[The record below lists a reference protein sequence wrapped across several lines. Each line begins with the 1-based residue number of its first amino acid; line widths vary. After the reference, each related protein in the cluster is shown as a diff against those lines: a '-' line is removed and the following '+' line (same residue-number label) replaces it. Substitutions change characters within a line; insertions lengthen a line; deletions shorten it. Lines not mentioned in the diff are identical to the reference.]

1 MARGGPGAALGR
13 QWRRLRRRP
22 LPTQVATLVV
32 ALAVVGA
39 VVYGVASGSGSS
51 KPGGTGPGAATGTS
65 IPSGTP
71 SGIGVDQASTS
82 ARGVTR
88 TTINVAFPISNLA
101 SLASNFGFSG
111 DAEYAAQKKAITTFV
126 DAVNAGG
133 GINGRHINP
142 MIVNIDPT
150 NEASMRAL
158 CKQWTQGN
166 PPVFAVLDGLGSWT
180 GDNELCV
187 AQEGQTPFIG
197 EWTTVTN
204 WTEEGSPYLW
214 WLGPD
219 QAQILATVVSWG
231 QSGGL
236 LGGGRKV
243 AVVAGDRQSDQI
255 ALNDYLLPDFAKAG
269 LPAPMVETIPTN
281 PSDSAAL
288 NSAAP
293 VVVQRLKA
301 AGVDSVIPLMPFNS
315 MFVYLGQETSQDYFP
330 KLLLS
335 DYEQSIESSLGLI
348 PQLYESALDGQEG
361 VTAETLG
368 GTDAPASLVGT
379 AAGYDA
385 GVQSCYDTWH
395 AANPKP
401 LPGQTL
407 IHNEKASPYIEE
419 QGPIAGWCQ
428 AIELFA
434 QAARAAG
441 PALNRRTFVEAM
453 AGIRSFDGTWSPEL
467 SYGPT
472 RFAGP
477 TQYQVVEIHNNVPAS
492 PLCVETYQHITQGT
506 CWHVVQGFQPLAGG

>member
-13 QWRRLRRRP
+13 QWRRLRRRSAGA
-22 LPTQVATLVV
+22 QVATLVV
-32 ALAVVGA
+32 VLAVVGA
-39 VVYGVASGSGSS
+39 VVYAVASGSSPAHGGS
-51 KPGGTGPGAATGTS
+51 GRAAATGTS
-65 IPSGTP
+65 IPTGTP

-82 ARGVTR
+82 TRGITK
-88 TTINVAFPISNLA
+88 TTINVAFPISNLT
-101 SLASNFGFSG
+101 SLASNFGFAG
-111 DAEYAAQKKAITTFV
+111 DAEYAAQKKAIDTYV
-126 DAVNAGG
+126 HAVNAGG

-150 NEASMRAL
+150 NEASMRAQ
-158 CKQWTQGN
+158 CKQWTEGS
-166 PPVFAVLDGLGSWT
+166 PPVFAVLDGVGSWT

-204 WTEEGSPYLW
+204 WTQEGSPYLW

-219 QAQILATVVSWG
+219 QADILATVVSWG
-231 QSGGL
+231 ASSGL

-255 ALNDYLLPDFAKAG
+255 ALQDYLLPDFAKAG

-281 PSDSAAL
+281 TSDSAAL

-293 VVVQRLKA
+293 VIVQRLKA
-301 AGVDSVIPLMPFNS
+301 AGVDSVVPLMPFNS
-315 MFVYLGQETSQDYFP
+315 FFVYLAQETSQNYFP
-330 KLLLS
+330 RLLLS
-335 DYEQSIESSLGLI
+335 DYESSIESSLGLI
-348 PQLYESALDGQEG
+348 PQLYETALDGQQG

-368 GTDAPASLVGT
+368 GTDAPAALVG
-379 AAGYDA
+379 ADAGYDA
-385 GVQSCYDTWH
+385 GDQSCYDTWH
-395 AANPKP
+395 AANPNP

-428 AIELFA
+428 AIGLFA
-434 QAARAAG
+434 QAARQAG
-441 PALNRRTFVEAM
+441 PELNRRTFVQSM
-453 AGIRSFDGTWSPEL
+453 ATIQSFQGTWSPVL
-467 SYGPT
+467 SYGPD

>member
-13 QWRRLRRRP
+13 QWRRLRRRSAGA
-22 LPTQVATLVV
+22 QVGTLVV
-32 ALAVVGA
+32 VLAVVAA
-39 VVYGVASGSGSS
+39 VVYAVASGSSPAHGGS
-51 KPGGTGPGAATGTS
+51 GRAATTGTS
-65 IPSGTP
+65 IPTGTP

-82 ARGVTR
+82 TRGITR
-88 TTINVAFPISNLA
+88 TTINVAFPISNLT
-101 SLASNFGFSG
+101 SLASNFGFAG
-111 DAEYAAQKKAITTFV
+111 DAEYAAQKKAITTYV
-126 DAVNAGG
+126 NAVNAGG
-133 GINGRHINP
+133 GINGRRINP
-142 MIVNIDPT
+142 MIVTIDPT
-150 NEASMRAL
+150 NEASMRAQ
-158 CKQWTQGN
+158 CKQWTEGS
-166 PPVFAVLDGLGSWT
+166 PPVFAVLDGVGSWT

-187 AQEGQTPFIG
+187 AQEGQTPLIG

-204 WTEEGSPYLW
+204 WTQEGSPYLW

-219 QAQILATVVSWG
+219 QANILATVVSWG
-231 QSGGL
+231 ASSGL

-255 ALNDYLLPDFAKAG
+255 ALQDYLLPDFAKAG

-281 PSDSAAL
+281 TSDSAAL

-293 VVVQRLKA
+293 VIVQRLKA

-315 MFVYLGQETSQDYFP
+315 FFVYLAQETSQNYFP
-330 KLLLS
+330 RLLLS
-335 DYEQSIESSLGLI
+335 DYESSIESSLGLI
-348 PQLYESALDGQEG
+348 PQLYETALDGQEG

-368 GTDAPASLVGT
+368 GTDAPASLVG
-379 AAGYDA
+379 ADAGYDA

-395 AANPKP
+395 AANPNP

-434 QAARAAG
+434 QAARQAG
-441 PALNRRTFVEAM
+441 PDLNRRTFVQAM
-453 AGIRSFDGTWSPEL
+453 ATIQSFQGTWSPVL
-467 SYGPT
+467 SYGPG